1 MVQFAQQKPETV
13 FLLLVLAEIHKRGK
27 VLHHVTRLIQNRAN
41 KEGGPEHA
49 AILATETNFKFVF
62 GAARKRGFD
71 LRKRP
76 RIDGAPHQKIEALTE
91 HLLPVISG

>member
-1 MVQFAQQKPETV
+1 MPTA
-13 FLLLVLAEIHKRGK
+13 RCS
-27 VLHHVTRLIQNRAN
+27 
-41 KEGGPEHA
+41 
-49 AILATETNFKFVF
+49 AILAAETKFKFVF

-91 HLLPVISG
+91 HLLPIISG